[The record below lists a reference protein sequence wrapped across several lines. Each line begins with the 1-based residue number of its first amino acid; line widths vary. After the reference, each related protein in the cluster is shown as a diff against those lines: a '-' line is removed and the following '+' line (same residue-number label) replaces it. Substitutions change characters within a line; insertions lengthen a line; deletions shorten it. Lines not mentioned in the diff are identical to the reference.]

1 MRVIALSFLAL
12 LASSISA
19 QSSVLLDDSSIKIGY
34 IDVEKV
40 INSLSQYQQENDL
53 LIQQFEPKK
62 QQLLDLFEHI
72 ELLKENLN
80 NIDRSDNNETFENEI
95 NKIKELEISFQTE
108 TELWQQQLNQKKYES
123 LKKIEAVINHAIM
136 EFGIAENYDLIL
148 YQNAAFASD
157 QVNISNQIISKIEGL
172 SP

>member
-1 MRVIALSFLAL
+1 MRAIVLFLLAL
-12 LASSISA
+12 LVTSINA
-19 QSSVLLDDSSIKIGY
+19 QSTKIGY

-40 INSLSQYQQENDL
+40 INSLPQYQHDNDS

-62 QQLLDLFEHI
+62 QQLLDLFKHI

-80 NIDRSDNNETFENEI
+80 NVDRSINNENYQ
-95 NKIKELEISFQTE
+95 KELGNIRELEASFQKE

-123 LKKIEAVINHAIM
+123 LQKIETMINLAIE
-136 EFGIAENYDLIL
+136 EFAISENYDLIL
-148 YQNAAFASD
+148 YQNAAFVSD
-157 QVNISNQIISKIEGL
+157 QVNITNQIISKIEGT